1 MAYGNGMLAFAADDG
16 VHGLEPWI
24 LRDGDDA
31 PSLLSDVAAGLAS
44 SAPSCFTFV
53 GDRFFFQADD
63 ALHGTQLWV
72 SDGTESGTTMVAE
85 IRAGGT
91 LFGSAASFAAFGG
104 RLVFPADDGKNGMEL
119 WISDGTAEG
128 TMLLVDADGS
138 PASSR
143 PSILYV
149 GTDTLWFRAETG
161 RGSEPWWTDGRAT
174 AAPQGKSGGCAIGM
188 SPLLPAL
195 FLPLIAVLRK
205 RR

>member
-1 MAYGNGMLAFAADDG
+1 MASTEAQKRASAKYQREKTKQVNLKFSPNEMDMYRWLT
-16 VHGLEPWI
+16 E
-24 LRDGDDA
+24 RDGTA
-31 PSLLSDVAAGLAS
+31 
-44 SAPSCFTFV
+44 
-53 GDRFFFQADD
+53 
-63 ALHGTQLWV
+63 
-72 SDGTESGTTMVAE
+72 SGTTMVAE

-91 LFGSAASFAAFGG
+91 LFGSAASFAAFGN
-104 RLVFPADDGKNGMEL
+104 RLVFPADDGKSGMEL

-174 AAPQGKSGGCAIGM
+174 TAPQGKSGGCAVGM

-195 FLPLIAVLRK
+195 FLPLIAMLRK